1 MRLEISIFKKITWMY
16 FEVSSKLKM
25 SKIFILS
32 FSSQIWSAKFFTG
45 FSFWQPS
52 SRQCRHA
59 ATQYSPFFYM
69 YNSLSKEFL
78 KKVCI
83 CNVQT
88 WANQLVQ
95 RRFLYIRDDATNY
108 GGPSPTLKDQRGLL
122 PETSNPLLVDILNKS
137 CWAAFS
143 EGGSDS
149 ILISSFVAVISMYL
163 EYLIIPSDSS
173 RIV

>member
-1 MRLEISIFKKITWMY
+1 MY

-32 FSSQIWSAKFFTG
+32 FSSQIWSAKFFAG
-45 FSFWQPS
+45 FSFWQLS

-95 RRFLYIRDDATNY
+95 RLFLYIRDDATNY
-108 GGPSPTLKDQRGLL
+108 GGASPTLKDQRGLL
-122 PETSNPLLVDILNKS
+122 PETSEPLLVDILNKS
-137 CWAAFS
+137 VAGQHFQKEKVIQFWSHPLSLLFLYIWNTS
-143 EGGSDS
+143 SYPV
-149 ILISSFVAVISMYL
+149 ILH
-163 EYLIIPSDSS
+163 E
-173 RIV
+173 